1 MTLVPKLKI
10 VKTGKPMDSTD
21 PRDFIYDSD
30 NPSIIIYMTELREV
44 IVTANSTTKDIVYF
58 KDINM
63 VNNQDLGFYPIV
75 KISVE
80 LEPGSGEYFISPFTI
95 DSTDGFSINIKQ
107 DSPND
112 TGVQTDKFFVT
123 FKNNTAS
130 QKTVKYRYR
139 VYANIG

>member
-1 MTLVPKLKI
+1 MIIPKLKM
-10 VKTGKPMDSTD
+10 VKPGKSIESTD
-21 PRDFIYDSD
+21 MRDFVYNSD
-30 NPSIIIYMTELREV
+30 LPSIIVYMTELREV
-44 IVTANSTTKDIVYF
+44 IVAASSTTKDTVYF

-63 VNNQDLGFYPIV
+63 ENNQDLGFYPIV

-95 DSTDGFSINIKQ
+95 DSTDGFSINIFQ
-107 DSPND
+107 DSASD

-123 FKNNTAS
+123 FKNNTAT

>member
-1 MTLVPKLKI
+1 MIIPKLKMI
-10 VKTGKPMDSTD
+10 KPGKSIESTD
-21 PRDFIYDSD
+21 MRDFVYNSD
-30 NPSIIIYMTELREV
+30 HPSIIVYMTELREV
-44 IVTANSTTKDIVYF
+44 IVARKSTTKDTVYF

-80 LEPGSGEYFISPFTI
+80 LEPGSGEFFISPFTI

-107 DSPND
+107 DSSSD

-123 FKNNTAS
+123 FKNNTGT

-139 VYANIG
+139 VFANIG

>member
-10 VKTGKPMDSTD
+10 VKLNKSMDSTD
-21 PRDFIYDSD
+21 QRDFIYDSD
-30 NPSIIIYMTELREV
+30 NPSIIIYMTELKEV
-44 IVTANSTTKDIVYF
+44 IVAGNSTTKDTVYF

-95 DSTDGFSINIKQ
+95 DSTDGFSINIVQ
-107 DSPND
+107 DSPSD

-123 FKNNTAS
+123 FKNNTAT
-130 QKTVKYRYR
+130 QKTIKYRYR

>member
-1 MTLVPKLKI
+1 MTIVPKMKI
-10 VKTGKPMDSTD
+10 VKSDKSMDSTD

-30 NPSIIIYMTELREV
+30 KPSIIVYMTELREV
-44 IVTANSTTKDIVYF
+44 TVAGNSTTKDTVYF

-80 LEPGSGEYFISPFTI
+80 LEPGSGEYFVSPFTI
-95 DSTDGFSINIKQ
+95 DRTDGFSINIFQ
-107 DSPND
+107 DSPSD
-112 TGVQTDKFFVT
+112 TGIQTDKFFVT
-123 FKNNTAS
+123 FKNNTAT